1 MAEITIKLT
10 QGKLLFIV
18 AGVLLSAGL
27 SLHQYFL
34 FLRAYFSKSKAV
46 VLFIDKMGE
55 ANLELI
61 LMTISAIIIVI
72 TTYYIMKF
80 LSNLKKGGGKV
91 CLV

>member
-1 MAEITIKLT
+1 MAEVIIRLT

-18 AGVLLSAGL
+18 AGVLLSTGL
-27 SLHQYFL
+27 ALHQYFL

-55 ANLELI
+55 ANIEI
-61 LMTISAIIIVI
+61 VLMTISAIIIVI
-72 TTYYIMKF
+72 TTYYILKF
-80 LSNLKKGGGKV
+80 LSSLKKGGGKV